1 MIFHLFLQK
10 QQIDP
15 VNSISFFQYKISKKN
30 DFFCNRTNIV
40 RNIAKFVQVY
50 RSAEDCTGLS

>member
-15 VNSISFFQYKISKKN
+15 VNSISFFQYKILKKMI
-30 DFFCNRTNIV
+30 FFVIGPISLEISRSLFRYTGPQKIV
-40 RNIAKFVQVY
+40 PV
-50 RSAEDCTGLS
+50 